1 MVGAVLRQDVRVVL
15 GSTFNIV
22 LLPLALFPAAALSSM
37 WYSSMETGMVF
48 HCRRI
53 NVTAHGD

>member
-1 MVGAVLRQDVRVVL
+1 MSEVVL